1 MDDYLNVLAAWITIF
16 SIALTVVAAVA
27 YSRVRNTRVLLVAIA
42 FALFAVQGVV
52 LTLSSTPGV
61 LESVEIVESPEN
73 KTRIEFRNTEINVP
87 FPEGQFRNAP

>member
-27 YSRVRNTRVLLVAIA
+27 YSRVRNTRVLLVAAA

-52 LTLSSTPGV
+52 LTLSLVYEDWSDAYLPVSVALDTVIIV
-61 LESVEIVESPEN
+61 LLAMTVL
-73 KTRIEFRNTEINVP
+73 KR
-87 FPEGQFRNAP
+87 

>member
-27 YSRVRNTRVLLVAIA
+27 YRRVRNTRVLLVAVA

-52 LTLSSTPGV
+52 LTLSLVYEDWSDAYLPVSVALDTVIIV
-61 LESVEIVESPEN
+61 LLAMTVL
-73 KTRIEFRNTEINVP
+73 KR
-87 FPEGQFRNAP
+87 

>member
-27 YSRVRNTRVLLVAIA
+27 YSRVRNTRVLLVAVA

-52 LTLSSTPGV
+52 LTLSLVYEDWSDAYLPLSVALDTVIIV
-61 LESVEIVESPEN
+61 LLAMTVL
-73 KTRIEFRNTEINVP
+73 KK
-87 FPEGQFRNAP
+87 

>member
-52 LTLSSTPGV
+52 LTLSLVYEDWSDAYLPVSVALDTVIIV
-61 LESVEIVESPEN
+61 LLAMTVL
-73 KTRIEFRNTEINVP
+73 KR
-87 FPEGQFRNAP
+87 

>member
-27 YSRVRNTRVLLVAIA
+27 YRRVRNTRVLLVAVA

-52 LTLSSTPGV
+52 LTLSLVYEDWSDAYLPVSVV
-61 LESVEIVESPEN
+61 LDTVIIVLLAMTVL
-73 KTRIEFRNTEINVP
+73 KR
-87 FPEGQFRNAP
+87 